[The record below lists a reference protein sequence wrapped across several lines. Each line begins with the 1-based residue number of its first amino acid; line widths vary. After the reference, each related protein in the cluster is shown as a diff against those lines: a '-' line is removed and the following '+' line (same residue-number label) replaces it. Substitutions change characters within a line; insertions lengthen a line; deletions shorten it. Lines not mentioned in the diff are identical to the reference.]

1 MTIYLTPQQVL
12 FIHARLLATSGG
24 EAGIRDL
31 GLLQSAVARPQATF
45 DGVDLY
51 PDLFTKTA
59 VLMDSLAQNHPFVD
73 GNKRTAITSSA
84 MFLLQNGRRVETTN
98 AELERFTLWVVNE
111 HPPLSDIADWFEKNS
126 EPTYRKTTGK

>member
-1 MTIYLTPQQVL
+1 MIIYLTPQQVL

-31 GLLQSAVARPQATF
+31 GLLESAVARPQATF
-45 DGVDLY
+45 DGADLY
-51 PDLFTKTA
+51 PNLFTKTA
-59 VLMDSLAQNHPFVD
+59 VLMESLAQNHPFVD

-98 AELERFTLWVVNE
+98 AELERFTLRVVNE
-111 HPPLSDIADWFEKNS
+111 HPPVAELAEWFEENS
-126 EPTYRKTTGK
+126 QPV